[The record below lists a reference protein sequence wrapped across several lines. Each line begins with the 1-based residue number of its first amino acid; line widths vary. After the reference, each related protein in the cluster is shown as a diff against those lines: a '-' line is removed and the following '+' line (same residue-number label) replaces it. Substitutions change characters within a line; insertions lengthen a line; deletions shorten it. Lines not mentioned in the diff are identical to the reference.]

1 MEFII
6 IFLLGCFIGSKYTLY
21 KIQQALEHE
30 LDELLVGMNQMDIN
44 DSNSVPQFETEF
56 HSHSLMLYNK
66 SDKTFM
72 CQGNTI
78 EDLAHKTLQQL
89 HIPLAYVTH
98 QECDYWFVDGKVTE
112 ATT

>member
-6 IFLLGCFIGSKYTLY
+6 VFLLGCFAGSKYTLY
-21 KIQQALEHE
+21 KMHRSLERE
-30 LDELLVGMNQMDIN
+30 LDELLVGVHQLDIN
-44 DSNSVPQFETEF
+44 GSTYVPQFETES
-56 HSHSLMLYNK
+56 HSHSLMLYKK

-78 EDLAHKTLQQL
+78 EDLADKTMQQL